1 MDDHEPNMLKNF
13 IFYLLKLNNHIYL
26 QFNHLLN
33 CSSECTQIEAY
44 IVSFLPHAKNCV
56 KICGLFQHE
65 YQLFERGALSQIF
78 LRNLKYKWERL
89 NILLSTLRRL
99 RRNWGGKVT
108 VPVYVYINHQ
118 TFQTPF
124 KLIILRVTKR
134 WTEKESRPKPCI
146 Q

>member
-65 YQLFERGALSQIF
+65 YQLFERGALSQF
-78 LRNLKYKWERL
+78 L
-89 NILLSTLRRL
+89 
-99 RRNWGGKVT
+99 
-108 VPVYVYINHQ
+108 
-118 TFQTPF
+118 
-124 KLIILRVTKR
+124 
-134 WTEKESRPKPCI
+134 KESQVQMRKTEHTAQHSTETKEELGWKGNCA
-146 Q
+146 